1 MEDITATNRVPSAA
15 TAKVPDVMAGAEL
28 QPSPWHTQWVTWILK
43 KGKVSISARA
53 ANLWKCKKAFRSQ
66 KVFRSH

>member
-28 QPSPWHTQWVTWILK
+28 QPSPWHTQWVTWIWK
-43 KGKVSISARA
+43 RNTYTDSVS
-53 ANLWKCKKAFRSQ
+53 
-66 KVFRSH
+66 